1 MWQVHGRAVTFL
13 DPAWAGR
20 NYRVQTAATVV
31 SGLGNAAAP
40 IATAFAVLHSDPRWG
55 SAEVGYVTAARTVP
69 LVVLLLVGGA
79 VADRLPRHLVMV
91 GANLFNAGSQGV
103 LAALV
108 LFGHPSLWA
117 LMVLSAA
124 GGAGQAFYAPAAEG
138 VILQAVPAE
147 HAAKAFSVFKMAV
160 NGASIGGAAL
170 GGVLVAVV
178 GPGWVLAA
186 DAACF
191 AVAAALRAGLEP
203 EGPGRSPSRPGL
215 VHELLVGWREF
226 TARRWLWAIVVQFGV
241 MNACVLAVEAVYG
254 PVVAEDR
261 MGGAGAW
268 GVAMAALSVGM
279 VAAGPLMTRWQP
291 RRLLLVGNGGVFL
304 FGLPPLALALGWPLV
319 PVALAMFLAGA
330 GTTVFVVGWMVTLQQ
345 EVPEELLSRMSA
357 YDSFGS
363 FALLPLG
370 TALAGPAANAFGLS
384 GALWG
389 CALICA
395 VLAGLVLLVPE
406 VRRLE
411 RAVPEAR
418 AGSAAGPG
426 DGAGAGVV
434 EAAAVTSG

>member
-1 MWQVHGRAVTFL
+1 MTFL

-117 LMVLSAA
+117 LTALSAA

-147 HAAKAFSVFKMAV
+147 HAAKAFSVFKMAM
-160 NGASIGGAAL
+160 NGASIAGAAL

-191 AVAAALRAGLEP
+191 AVAAALRVGLEP
-203 EGPGRSPSRPGL
+203 AGPGRGPARPGL
-215 VHELLVGWREF
+215 AHELLVGWREF
-226 TARRWLWAIVVQFGV
+226 TARRWLWAIVVQFGL

-279 VAAGPLMTRWQP
+279 VVAGPLMTRWQP

-304 FGLPPLALALGWPLV
+304 FGLPPLALALGWPLL
-319 PVALAMFLAGA
+319 PVALAMFLAGV

-345 EVPEELLSRMSA
+345 EIPEELLSRMSA

-370 TALAGPAANAFGLS
+370 SALAGPAADAFGLS

-395 VLAGLVLLVPE
+395 ALAGLVLLVPE
-406 VRRLE
+406 VRHLE

-418 AGSAAGPG
+418 AGSR
-426 DGAGAGVV
+426 AGAA
-434 EAAAVTSG
+434 EAEAVTSG

>member
-1 MWQVHGRAVTFL
+1 MSFL

-20 NYRVQTAATVV
+20 NYRIQTAATVV

-40 IATAFAVLHSDPRWG
+40 IATAFAVLHSGAGWG
-55 SAEVGYVTAARTVP
+55 GTEVGYVALARTVP

-91 GANLFNAGSQGV
+91 GANLFNAGSQAV

-108 LFGHPSLWA
+108 LCGQPSLWA
-117 LMVLSAA
+117 LVLLSAA

-138 VILQAVPAE
+138 VILQAVPPE
-147 HAAKAFSVFKMAV
+147 HAAKAFSVFRMAM
-160 NGASIGGAAL
+160 NGASIAGAAL

-191 AVAAALRAGLEP
+191 AVAAALRVGLEASAV
-203 EGPGRSPSRPGL
+203 ERGPARPGL
-215 VHELLVGWREF
+215 VRELLVGWREF
-226 TARRWLWAIVVQFGV
+226 TARRWLWAIVAQFSV
-241 MNACVLAVEAVYG
+241 LNACVLAVEAVYG
-254 PVVAEDR
+254 PVVAERR

-279 VAAGPLMTRWQP
+279 VAAGPLMSRWQP

-304 FGLPPLALALGWPLV
+304 FGLPPLALALGWPL
-319 PVALAMFLAGA
+319 PLVAAAMFLAGV
-330 GTTVFVVGWMVTLQQ
+330 GTTVFLVGWMVALQQ
-345 EVPEELLSRMSA
+345 EVPEELLSRLSA
-357 YDSFGS
+357 YDSLGS

-370 TALAGPAANAFGLS
+370 TGLAGPAAAVFGLS

-389 CALICA
+389 CALVCA
-395 VLAGLVLLVPE
+395 ALAVLVLLVPE

-411 RAVPEAR
+411 RAVPEASTR
-418 AGSAAGPG
+418 GREPES
-426 DGAGAGVV
+426 
-434 EAAAVTSG
+434 VTSG

>member
-1 MWQVHGRAVTFL
+1 MGFL

-20 NYRVQTAATVV
+20 NYRVQSAAAVV

-40 IATAFAVLHSDPRWG
+40 IATAFAVLHSGAGWG

-91 GANLFNAGSQGV
+91 GANVFNAGSQAV

-108 LFGHPSLWA
+108 LFGQPNLWA
-117 LMVLSAA
+117 LMALSAA

-138 VILQAVPAE
+138 VILRAVPAE

-160 NGASIGGAAL
+160 NGASIAGAAL
-170 GGVLVAVV
+170 GGVLVAAV
-178 GPGWVLAA
+178 GPGWVLAG

-191 AVAAALRAGLEP
+191 AVAAALRAGLEQVAADR
-203 EGPGRSPSRPGL
+203 GPGGPGL
-215 VHELLVGWREF
+215 VHELRVGWREF
-226 TARRWLWAIVVQFGV
+226 RARRWLWAVVVQFGV
-241 MNACVLAVEAVYG
+241 TNACVLAVEAVYG

-268 GVAMAALSVGM
+268 GAAMAALSVGM
-279 VAAGPLMTRWQP
+279 LAAGPLMTRWQP

-319 PVALAMFLAGA
+319 PVAVAMFLAGA
-330 GTTVFVVGWMVTLQQ
+330 GTTVFIVGWMVTLQQ

-357 YDSFGS
+357 YDAFGS

-370 TALAGPAANAFGLS
+370 SALAGPAAAAFGLS

-389 CALICA
+389 CALVCA
-395 VLAGLVLLVPE
+395 ALAGLVPE

-411 RAVPEAR
+411 RAV
-418 AGSAAGPG
+418 AGP
-426 DGAGAGVV
+426 ASRAP
-434 EAAAVTSG
+434 EPEPVTSG

>member
-1 MWQVHGRAVTFL
+1 MTFL

-117 LMVLSAA
+117 LMALSAA

-147 HAAKAFSVFKMAV
+147 HAAKAFSVFKMAM
-160 NGASIGGAAL
+160 NGASIAGAAL

-203 EGPGRSPSRPGL
+203 EGPGRGPARPGL
-215 VHELLVGWREF
+215 AHELLVGWREF
-226 TARRWLWAIVVQFGV
+226 TARRWLWAIVVQFGL

-279 VAAGPLMTRWQP
+279 VVAGPLMTRWQP

-304 FGLPPLALALGWPLV
+304 FGLPPLALALGWPLL
-319 PVALAMFLAGA
+319 PVALAMFLAGL

-345 EVPEELLSRMSA
+345 EIPEELLSRMSA

-370 TALAGPAANAFGLS
+370 TALAGPAADAFGLS

-406 VRRLE
+406 VRHLE

-418 AGSAAGPG
+418 AGSR
-426 DGAGAGVV
+426 AGAA
-434 EAAAVTSG
+434 EAEVVTSG

>member
-1 MWQVHGRAVTFL
+1 MNLL

-20 NYRVQTAATVV
+20 NYRIQTAATVV

-40 IATAFAVLHSDPRWG
+40 IATAFAVLHSGEHWG
-55 SAEVGYVTAARTVP
+55 STEVGYVTAARTVP

-79 VADRLPRHLVMV
+79 IADRLPRHLVMV
-91 GANLFNAGSQGV
+91 GANLFNAASQAV

-108 LFGHPSLWA
+108 LLGHPSLWA
-117 LMVLSAA
+117 LMALSAA

-138 VILQAVPAE
+138 VILRAVPAE
-147 HAAKAFSVFKMAV
+147 HAAKAFSVFRMAM
-160 NGASIGGAAL
+160 NGASIAGAAL
-170 GGVLVAVV
+170 GGLLVAAA

-191 AVAAALRAGLEP
+191 ALAAALRVGLRPEP
-203 EGPGRSPSRPGL
+203 TAERSSARPSLAR
-215 VHELLVGWREF
+215 ELLVGWREF
-226 TARRWLWAIVVQFGV
+226 TARRWLWAIVLQFGLI
-241 MNACVLAVEAVYG
+241 NACVLAVEAVYG
-254 PVVAEDR
+254 PVVAERR

-279 VAAGPLMTRWQP
+279 VVAGPLMTRWQP

-304 FGLPPLALALGWPLV
+304 FGLPPLALALEWPL
-319 PVALAMFLAGA
+319 PLVAAAMFLAGA
-330 GTTVFVVGWMVTLQQ
+330 GTTVFLVGWMVTLQQ
-345 EVPEELLSRMSA
+345 EIPEELVSRMSA

-370 TALAGPAANAFGLS
+370 TGLAGPAAAAFGLS

-389 CALICA
+389 CTLVCAL
-395 VLAGLVLLVPE
+395 LAGLVLLVPE

-411 RAVPEAR
+411 RVLPGARSGAAQPE
-418 AGSAAGPG
+418 P
-426 DGAGAGVV
+426 
-434 EAAAVTSG
+434 VTSG